1 MPQRFRRR
9 APGPPKRAF
18 RNTGVA
24 PRLGSSGA
32 TCRIQPQ
39 SLSIV
44 SRIGETAT
52 LRKGTLLQLIDKPR
66 GDVKDRTLADQ
77 GRSRIEWAAS
87 FMPVLAQIRDRFAKE
102 KPLTG
107 VRIGACLHVTTET
120 ANLMLAL
127 KAGGAEIELCA
138 SNPLSTQDD
147 VAAALSEH
155 FEVPTHAI
163 KGEDN
168 ATYYKH
174 IESVIATKPHM
185 TMDDGCDLVT
195 TIYTKHN
202 HLLKDMI
209 GGCEETTT
217 GVIRLHAMEKDGVLP
232 FPVIAV
238 NDALTKH
245 MFDNR
250 YGTGQSTIDGI
261 IRATNVLIAGHTCV
275 VVGYG
280 WCGRGVASRA
290 KGLGAHVVVTEIDPR
305 KALEAA
311 MDGFAVMS
319 IAEAAKVGDI
329 FVTLTG
335 NYHVIGMQHF
345 EAMKDGAIVC
355 NSGHFNDELDLESL
369 AKAALS
375 KTKPRDFVDA
385 YKLPSGRTVR
395 VLAEGRLI
403 NLAAAEGHPAAVMD
417 MSFANQGM
425 AAAYLAQNYKTLEKK
440 VYSVPDEIDQEVALL
455 KLAAMKI
462 TIDTPTPEQVKYMA
476 SWSEGT

>member
-1 MPQRFRRR
+1 
-9 APGPPKRAF
+9 
-18 RNTGVA
+18 
-24 PRLGSSGA
+24 
-32 TCRIQPQ
+32 
-39 SLSIV
+39 
-44 SRIGETAT
+44 
-52 LRKGTLLQLIDKPR
+52 LQLIDKQL
-66 GDVKDRTLADQ
+66 GDVKDRSLADQ
-77 GRSRIEWAAS
+77 GRSKIEWAAT
-87 FMPVLAQIRDRFAKE
+87 FMPVLAQIKERFAKE
-102 KPLTG
+102 KPLAG

-120 ANLMLAL
+120 ANLVLAL
-127 KAGGAEIELCA
+127 QAGGAEVELCA

-155 FEVPTHAI
+155 FAIPTHAI

-174 IESVIATKPHM
+174 IESVVATKPHM

-202 HLLKDMI
+202 HLLKEMI

-261 IRATNVLIAGHTCV
+261 VRATNVLFAGHTV
-275 VVGYG
+275 VVCGYG
-280 WCGRGVASRA
+280 WCGRGVASRV
-290 KGLGAHVVVTEIDPR
+290 KGLGATVIVTEIDPL

-311 MDGFAVMS
+311 MDGFLVMP

-329 FVTLTG
+329 FITVTG
-335 NYHVIGMQHF
+335 NYHVIAGEHF

-355 NSGHFNDELDLESL
+355 NAGHFNDEH
-369 AKAALS
+369 KM
-375 KTKPRDFVDA
+375 KN
-385 YKLPSGRTVR
+385 GNTVR

-403 NLAAAEGHPAAVMD
+403 NLSAAEGHPPSVMD
-417 MSFANQGM
+417 MSFANQAM
-425 AAAYLAQNYKTLEKK
+425 AAGYLAQNYKTLDKK
-440 VYSVPDEIDQEVALL
+440 VYPVPAFIDEEVAKL

-462 TIDTPTPEQVKYMA
+462 AIDTPTPEQVKYMA